1 MTIRN
6 STFSKLSIYIVAVLT
21 WLAVYEHYITPIF
34 PDTFGGYLISS
45 ALIFLT
51 TSLPGLYLIYKNP
64 EELTLPFRKL
74 WSVSFRPY
82 IILIMMLVI
91 LIYFLTLTH
100 SEDAIIFYDLTHFSS
115 SVMHSIFLDGV
126 AVEIVFRGVVLN
138 VLIKK
143 MENWQAVSLHSVIY
157 LLSYFIFWANQ
168 TSSIWEAIYSG
179 SIILVIV
186 LNIIY
191 SALFIRKKSLWPSLL
206 VHSFWNLCLYIFI

>member
-6 STFSKLSIYIVAVLT
+6 LFSSKLSIYIITVLA
-21 WLAVYEHYITPIF
+21 WLAVYEDYITPIF
-34 PDTFGGYLISS
+34 PVTFGGYLISS
-45 ALIFLT
+45 VVIFLT
-51 TSLPGLYLIYKNP
+51 ISLPSLYLIYKNP

-74 WSVSFRPY
+74 WSLSFRPY
-82 IILIMMLVI
+82 LILIMMLVI

-100 SEDAIIFYDLTHFSS
+100 TEDAIIFYDLTHFSS
-115 SVMHSIFLDGV
+115 NIMHSIFLDGI
-126 AVEIVFRGVVLN
+126 AVEVVFRGVLLN
-138 VLIKK
+138 ALMKK
-143 MENWQAVSLHSVIY
+143 MENWQAVSLNSIIY

-168 TSSIWEAIYSG
+168 TSSIWEAVYSG

-206 VHSFWNLCLYIFI
+206 IHSFWNLCLYLFI